1 MKKTIFSLAVFF
13 LALTALVGCQQE
25 LQNVRVKV
33 KHEVT
38 SKDTLIGFV
47 AMAGEDSML
56 FSIADARFQNG
67 LMLPG
72 DSVIVDYIEGRGDTL
87 RALVVTV
94 LPKIEV
100 VKQPEPTDSLITA
113 PAKK

>member
-33 KHEVT
+33 KHEVIA
-38 SKDTLIGFV
+38 KDTLIGFV
-47 AMAGEDSML
+47 AMAGEDS
-56 FSIADARFQNG
+56 QNG

-94 LPKIEV
+94 LPKVQV

>member
-1 MKKTIFSLAVFF
+1 MFS
-13 LALTALVGCQQE
+13 
-25 LQNVRVKV
+25 
-33 KHEVT
+33 
-38 SKDTLIGFV
+38 
-47 AMAGEDSML
+47 
-56 FSIADARFQNG
+56 QNG

-94 LPKIEV
+94 LPKIQV

-113 PAKK
+113 PAK